1 MPFALRRL
9 VYASLLWVSILH
21 ADTSQS
27 YVLDNPHWLLI
38 PKSVGFVEQLS
49 AELEGKTGYH
59 LYVAVVDSVPAH
71 DSALSSKESRLA
83 YKSTLTHNLPKPYTL
98 IVFMREDKKIDIISS
113 SPHTYLDENKVYD
126 EYMIPLLPRERDEIL
141 SPQRVSAIVL
151 NGYAQAADMIAS
163 HFGIHLEN
171 NMPVD
176 ESGGREFVRFCMYIM
191 LLVMFGIIGVAYLR
205 RKR

>member
-1 MPFALRRL
+1 M
-9 VYASLLWVSILH
+9 YASLLWVSILH

-49 AELEGKTGYH
+49 AELQGKTGYH